1 MEFNTSASTD
11 LQYNILDNDFNFS
24 LFTNYSQDEVLAKP
38 QNEEALIITRF
49 VVQRVLVPLI
59 TSVGFFGNIISIR
72 VLTHRSMVS
81 STNCYL
87 TALSIFDLLYLIL
100 SFTLS
105 LKHYENINEQNAYN
119 YWYYYGKTLTD
130 ICSNVSVCLTVT
142 FSLERLIAV
151 CYPMKGRALCTPQ
164 RARMITA
171 GVVILTIA
179 CTTPEFFEMK
189 LVEVS
194 DKNETKYEF
203 EETEMFLSDVYQVGY
218 YNFLVVTFTVLPLV
232 LLSTFNGIL
241 VKAVVSATRI
251 RKQMTYTSM
260 KQDRSRRQK
269 EQNRITIMLIG
280 VVIVFLVC
288 QFPNAALISY
298 HIYLSTTSTNLT
310 PTGRNYSRIAGNIV
324 NVLVLIN
331 SSINFILYSVM
342 STKFRRVCLLIL
354 CNCGKRNKDAVTKT
368 ESSLYNVNIPLY
380 FRSRRCNNR
389 DQRNGRG
396 HSNERSGRSVR
407 FNDETRNGDVAINF
421 ERRDGRLELNV
432 TPCDSQKNDGN
443 AFTPICVRRH
453 FKCRQN
459 CLQIGQGCVGPS
471 YGQRQAK
478 IWDKNDI
485 ISDDKDRTSDLFEI
499 KLLLR
504 NDSSILQNSK
514 HLDTVL

>member
-1 MEFNTSASTD
+1 MEINSSA
-11 LQYNILDNDFNFS
+11 QYQLSIDNSDCNISISNHSEDVNGIPSN
-24 LFTNYSQDEVLAKP
+24 K
-38 QNEEALIITRF
+38 EALDITRF
-49 VVQRVLVPLI
+49 VVQRVLVPI
-59 TSVGFFGNIISIR
+59 VTSVGFFGNIISIR

-105 LKHYENINEQNAYN
+105 LKHYEHVNVQDVYH

-164 RARMITA
+164 RARIITA
-171 GVVILTIA
+171 VVVILTIA
-179 CTTPEFFEMK
+179 CTTPEFFEAR
-189 LVEVS
+189 LVEVIEM
-194 DKNETKYEF
+194 NETKYEF
-203 EETEMFLSDVYQVGY
+203 EETEMFLSEAYQVGY
-218 YNFLVVTFTVLPLV
+218 YNFLVFTFTVLPLV

-280 VVIVFLVC
+280 VVIVFLIC

-298 HIYLSTTSTNLT
+298 HIYLNKTSTKLT
-310 PTGRNYSRIAGNIV
+310 PTGRNYLLIAGNIV
-324 NVLVLIN
+324 NILVLIN

-342 STKFRRVCLLIL
+342 STKFRRVCLIIL
-354 CNCGKRNKDAVTKT
+354 CNCGKRSKDTVTKT
-368 ESSLYNVNIPLY
+368 ETSLYNGNVPLH

-389 DQRNGRG
+389 EQRIGREQTHDQSR
-396 HSNERSGRSVR
+396 RSVR
-407 FNDETRNGDVAINF
+407 FRDETRNGQFAINF
-421 ERRDGRLELNV
+421 DRRDGRLELNV
-432 TPCDSQKNDGN
+432 TPYDKQNNEGH
-443 AFTPICVRRH
+443 AFTPICIRRH
-453 FKCRQN
+453 YKCRQN
-459 CLQIGQGCVGPS
+459 CLQIGQGCVRPS
-471 YGQRQAK
+471 YGQREPK
-478 IWDKNDI
+478 TWE
-485 ISDDKDRTSDLFEI
+485 KDSEKSEKEGTSDMFEI

-504 NDSSILQNSK
+504 NGASILQNGNR
-514 HLDTVL
+514 LDTVL